1 MLSLR
6 SAVLVAAALRL
17 CCAIR
22 VLPQLEEPGG
32 RGALAA
38 YGAPRGGPA
47 GYSLDPA
54 PEGKPLPLAPRSPA
68 DALLEQEA
76 KVSAVVERMK
86 ARLRRAGRRAGV
98 GRAWAR
104 GAREVAVVAGVEK
117 WQEHRLERAAVER
130 RFVADKAS
138 GKFTTKIFF
147 EHVTHSG
154 GTEFCSLLGQNEK
167 VIQPTLACMNL
178 HTAGAPWTES
188 TWQLG
193 RTGGEVESFAAAHAG
208 DWNAIANE
216 ELMPDDPVFGKTFMY
231 FGLLRNPYSRH
242 MTDCKRKNDTLL
254 HVNSFNH
261 IPLDN
266 YETRHF
272 CGESCRNVTFGQLT
286 NEHLQKALNNL
297 AHFSF
302 VGPTE
307 YGHCFNLLRTKFSWD
322 VSRWRDNLEDL
333 TVSTRDAAKALRQ
346 LERSGDTAALEDF
359 LTMHSYDEILYNTAK
374 QICLLAM

>member
-6 SAVLVAAALRL
+6 STALVAAALRL

-22 VLPQLEEPGG
+22 AVMPKLEDPGSGAPGG
-32 RGALAA
+32 GA
-38 YGAPRGGPA
+38 A
-47 GYSLDPA
+47 GYSLEPA
-54 PEGKPLPLAPRSPA
+54 PGGPPPPLAPRGPA
-68 DALLEQEA
+68 GALLEQEA
-76 KVSAVVERMK
+76 AVSAAVERMR
-86 ARLRRAGRRAGV
+86 ARLREAGPRAGA
-98 GRAWAR
+98 GRAWAP
-104 GAREVAVVAGVEK
+104 GARERGVAEGVEK
-117 WQEHRLERAAVER
+117 WRERRPERAAVED
-130 RFVADKAS
+130 RFAADKGS

-154 GTEFCSLLGQNEK
+154 GTEFCKLLGQNEK
-167 VIQPTLACMNL
+167 VIQPSLACMHL

-193 RTGGEVESFAAAHAG
+193 KTGGEAESFAAAHAG
-208 DWNAIANE
+208 GWNAIANE
-216 ELMPDDPVFGKTFMY
+216 ELMPDAPVYGKTFMY
-231 FGLLRNPYSRH
+231 FGLLRNPYARH
-242 MTDCKRKNDTLL
+242 MTDCKRKNNTLL

-261 IPLDN
+261 VPLDN

-272 CGESCRNVTFGQLT
+272 CGEACRDVKFGQLT

-322 VSRWRDNLEDL
+322 VSHWRDNLEDL
-333 TVSTRDAAKALRQ
+333 TVSTRDAAEALRQ

-359 LTMHSYDEILYNTAK
+359 LSMHSYDEILYNTAK
-374 QICLLAM
+374 EICRLTM